1 MQILTTEAVSLLS
14 FELQTFDLEHNTY
27 YKIAT
32 KCMNHV
38 FSWTFGVQKWRRY
51 LLSSFKIK

>member
-38 FSWTFGVQKWRRY
+38 FS
-51 LLSSFKIK
+51 